1 MTSMKNF
8 LLGLG
13 VVTLYALH
21 QDIWFWDVAQPLVFG
36 FLPVG
41 LFYHAIYSVVIALFM
56 VVLVKVA
63 WPVELEREVERESH
77 DSGEDVS

>member
-13 VVTLYALH
+13 VVALYALH

>member
-8 LLGLG
+8 LLGLC

>member
-41 LFYHAIYSVVIALFM
+41 LFNHAIYSVVIALFM

>member
-41 LFYHAIYSVVIALFM
+41 LFYHAIYSVAIALFM

>member
-13 VVTLYALH
+13 VVALYALH

-41 LFYHAIYSVVIALFM
+41 LFYHAVYSVAIALFM
-56 VVLVKVA
+56 ILLVRVA
-63 WPVELEREVERESH
+63 WPVELEREVERESP
-77 DSGEDVS
+77 DSAEDVS

>member
-1 MTSMKNF
+1 MTSMKNV

-13 VVTLYALH
+13 VVALYALH

-41 LFYHAIYSVVIALFM
+41 LFYHAVYSVAIALFM
-56 VVLVKVA
+56 ILLVRVA
-63 WPVELEREVERESH
+63 WPAELEREVERESP
-77 DSGEDVS
+77 DSAEDVS

>member
-13 VVTLYALH
+13 VVALYALH

-36 FLPVG
+36 FLPIG
-41 LFYHAIYSVVIALFM
+41 LFYHAVYSVAIALFM
-56 VVLVKVA
+56 ILLVRVA
-63 WPVELEREVERESH
+63 WPVKLEREVERESPETA
-77 DSGEDVS
+77 EDVS

>member
-21 QDIWFWDVAQPLVFG
+21 QDIWFWDVTQPLVFG

-41 LFYHAIYSVVIALFM
+41 LFYHAIYSVAIALFM

>member
-21 QDIWFWDVAQPLVFG
+21 QDIWCWDVAQPLVFG

-41 LFYHAIYSVVIALFM
+41 LFYHAIYSVAIALFM
-56 VVLVKVA
+56 VFLVKVA

-77 DSGEDVS
+77 DSGEDDS

>member
-1 MTSMKNF
+1 MRNF

-13 VVTLYALH
+13 VVALYTLH

-41 LFYHAIYSVVIALFM
+41 LFYHAVYSVAIALFM
-56 VVLVKVA
+56 ILLVRVA
-63 WPVELEREVERESH
+63 WPVELEREVERESP
-77 DSGEDVS
+77 DSAEDVS